1 MTAHSIFA
9 RNSRRRGYA
18 VSASLGVGDGANT
31 MATDSQTQ
39 TEAEQTVTKKVDIVC
54 YLHNPGGLTRR
65 QLADEIAD
73 GRDMFEREEVEK
85 DNRDVYIEYGTTSG
99 KLYSADPDELE
110 RLDTG
115 DLDIRIEGDV
125 DTEQEFVHDP
135 VEVMRNRFVSVI
147 TDSYDESVLDE
158 QSWTVRYKGKVLD
171 DDWNR
176 VISYRYEFE
185 RIPMLKHKDEITP
198 DDMYV
203 DPDDDFLALKV
214 RAKIVNMPRDEFEI
228 VNDELLGSAMT
239 ALAKDELVDRVRIY
253 DCESKTK
260 EQGVCFN
267 I

>member
-54 YLHNPGGLTRR
+54 YLHNPDELTRR
-65 QLADEIAD
+65 QLADQID
-73 GRDMFEREEVEK
+73 VSRDLFEREKVEK
-85 DNRDVYIEYGTTSG
+85 DNRSVYAEYGNTSER
-99 KLYSADPDELE
+99 LYSHDPDELG
-110 RLDTG
+110 RINTG
-115 DLDIRIEGDV
+115 DLHIRIEGDV
-125 DTEQEFVHDP
+125 ETEQEFVHDP
-135 VEVMRNRFVSVI
+135 LDVMRKRFVPVI
-147 TDSYDESVLDE
+147 TDSYDDTVLNE
-158 QSWTVRYKGKVLD
+158 QSWSVHHRGKVID
-171 DDWNR
+171 DDYNK
-176 VISYRYEFE
+176 VISYGYEFE

-214 RAKIVNMPRDEFEI
+214 RAKIINMPRDEFEI
-228 VNDELLGSAMT
+228 VNDELLGNAMT

-253 DCESKTK
+253 DCESETK